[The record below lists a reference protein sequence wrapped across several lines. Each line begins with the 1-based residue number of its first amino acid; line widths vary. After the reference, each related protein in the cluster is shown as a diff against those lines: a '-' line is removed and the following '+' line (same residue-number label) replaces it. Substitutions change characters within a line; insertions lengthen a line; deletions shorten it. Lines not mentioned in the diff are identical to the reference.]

1 MCDRS
6 TVCDRSF
13 GWKGA
18 CGKGMSATRIDLEAR
33 ELEEIGYTYQECR
46 EFEVWLS
53 DSTLSLSGGY
63 RLPPPPSAH
72 STLMPLL

>member
-1 MCDRS
+1 
-6 TVCDRSF
+6 
-13 GWKGA
+13 
-18 CGKGMSATRIDLEAR
+18 MSATRIDLEAR

-72 STLMPLL
+72 STLTPLL